1 MSRARGPTRRLF
13 LTATAAA
20 GGGLLLGLSSARSV
34 AQLARRPGPGSD
46 PELNVWVVVRP
57 DDSIVIRVVRSE
69 LGQGTTT
76 GLAQLVAEELDC
88 DWSRVTFEVPPPGLN
103 AANDRPWREYAT
115 SNSRSIRTSQDY
127 LRVAGAAARWMLLKA
142 AAEQWKVAAPTLH
155 TDKGIVSHPPTR
167 RTISYGRLAATAAKM
182 HPPHPRLLKL
192 KEPQAWRIISAPVK
206 RLDSAEI
213 LTGRAVYGVDVRLPG
228 MLSASIRQ
236 APVFGSTLVDFD
248 AAPILGRPGV
258 RHVLKI
264 GDNAVAVVADTWW
277 QAERAISDL
286 SITWSE
292 TPEAK
297 ATSASIADHL
307 KAGLDVKD
315 AFIGHTYGDALRAIS
330 GAARKVEAVYTL
342 PYVHHATLEPMNC
355 TARWTPEKV
364 EVWAPTQNAEA
375 ALRAAAAAAD
385 LPAHSAEV
393 YRTSVGGSFGRRSRN
408 DFVTQAV
415 LLARQVPGTPV
426 KLIWSR
432 AEDTQH
438 GFYRPGMTCRLTGGV
453 DEKGDAVGLIAR
465 ISGQSIIAS
474 QTPQLLQGGKDARI
488 FQGLYPEPGEA
499 QIGYSIPNVYIDHAM
514 RSTHLPVGSWRGV
527 HCNQNAFMLESFVD
541 EMARA
546 ADRDPLDFRRSMM
559 RSHPRHLATLTAAAE
574 KAGWGQPA
582 PEGRHRGI
590 AQSMGYGTCTAAVAE
605 ISVGAEGRIRVH
617 KVLLAVD
624 CGNVVNPDQV
634 TAQVEGS
641 VAFALGTMFHQE
653 ITIDGGRVVE
663 RDFDTFG
670 SLRMHE
676 MPLVEAVLVPSGES
690 WGGVGSAVIA
700 VVAPAVVNAIHSA
713 TGKRVRALPIRNARL
728 T

>member
-1 MSRARGPTRRLF
+1 
-13 LTATAAA
+13 
-20 GGGLLLGLSSARSV
+20 
-34 AQLARRPGPGSD
+34 
-46 PELNVWVVVRP
+46 
-57 DDSIVIRVVRSE
+57 
-69 LGQGTTT
+69 
-76 GLAQLVAEELDC
+76 
-88 DWSRVTFEVPPPGLN
+88 
-103 AANDRPWREYAT
+103 
-115 SNSRSIRTSQDY
+115 
-127 LRVAGAAARWMLLKA
+127 
-142 AAEQWKVAAPTLH
+142 
-155 TDKGIVSHPPTR
+155 
-167 RTISYGRLAATAAKM
+167 
-182 HPPHPRLLKL
+182 
-192 KEPQAWRIISAPVK
+192 
-206 RLDSAEI
+206 
-213 LTGRAVYGVDVRLPG
+213 
-228 MLSASIRQ
+228 
-236 APVFGSTLVDFD
+236 
-248 AAPILGRPGV
+248 
-258 RHVLKI
+258 
-264 GDNAVAVVADTWW
+264 
-277 QAERAISDL
+277 
-286 SITWSE
+286 
-292 TPEAK
+292 
-297 ATSASIADHL
+297 
-307 KAGLDVKD
+307 
-315 AFIGHTYGDALRAIS
+315 
-330 GAARKVEAVYTL
+330 
-342 PYVHHATLEPMNC
+342 
-355 TARWTPEKV
+355 
-364 EVWAPTQNAEA
+364 
-375 ALRAAAAAAD
+375 
-385 LPAHSAEV
+385 
-393 YRTSVGGSFGRRSRN
+393 
-408 DFVTQAV
+408 
-415 LLARQVPGTPV
+415 
-426 KLIWSR
+426 
-432 AEDTQH
+432 
-438 GFYRPGMTCRLTGGV
+438 MTCRLTGGV